1 MKKHPLI
8 SYLLKITYL
17 SLILCFVV
25 LFSLLVVPKE
35 YISLNTPYYILMFF
49 VVTYISYAFM
59 YYAPKKFNLKFEQAF
74 LITKF
79 IKMLVYILVLVVV
92 IFAHIEKNIKFAIC
106 YMVLYL
112 IYQIFDTISMKK
124 LVKQKNMDKK

>member
-8 SYLLKITYL
+8 SYLLKITFL

-35 YISLNTPYYILMFF
+35 YLSINTPYYILMFYL
-49 VVTYISYAFM
+49 VTFASYSFM
-59 YYAPKKFNLKFEQAF
+59 YYAPKKFKLKFEQAF
-74 LITKF
+74 LITKL
-79 IKMLVYILVLVVV
+79 IKMFIYVAILVIV

-106 YMVLYL
+106 YMLLYVV
-112 IYQIFDTISMKK
+112 YQVFDTITMKK
-124 LVKQKNMDKK
+124 LVKQSNK